1 VFDGFRTFSGCV
13 DAIAADPT
21 NANNLYIAT
30 ASGGVWKTTNA
41 TSSNVTWTP
50 LTDNQA
56 TLDIGAIALAPS
68 NTSVIYAGTGDP
80 NNANGSVGFTNG
92 LGGNFAGK
100 GILKS
105 TDGGSTWTLLG
116 QSTFTGTEIS
126 KIVVDPA
133 NANNVYVAV
142 QGYNGAPGSLQTGN
156 VGVWKSTDGGNS
168 WTNTTTGISGLNTS
182 WDGFSDLVM
191 DPSNSQT
198 LYTALNRFLGTGST
212 AEGVYKTTNGGSSWT
227 LQTGLPTGSA
237 VGRTFLAIS
246 KTTSPVTLY
255 VLISGSQALGQ
266 AGFGLKYKFAVTTD
280 GGSTWTDR
288 TTAFPGADREW
299 NTLSLAVDPTNANI
313 VYNGGSQAAG
323 VTTDGG
329 QTWKCLFCFPATNVV
344 PHVDSHAMTFDA
356 NGKLVEGDD
365 GGVYRLDNPDT
376 SNTLWSDLNGNLNTI
391 QFDGIALNPTNAN
404 IAYGGAQDNGPLKY
418 TGSAVWGPIG
428 TGFPGGDAGVV
439 RVDFTNPNT
448 LYSTSQYQAGFD
460 PSFFARSDDGGSTW
474 NTKVTG
480 INTNEQGLYYPTF
493 VMDPSNSS
501 RLVLGLS
508 NIYETTNKGDTW
520 TQLGSFPGND
530 VVDSIGLAASDSNT
544 IYAATYNHVYLTTNH
559 GLNWTQVTDPD
570 PGATQPN
577 FTNIVVDPANPKIAY
592 IVAGDV
598 SAYTGGAGNHVWM
611 TNNSGSTWTNLTG
624 NLPDSPVTAIVL
636 DSSSSTLYVATEMG
650 VYSAA
655 AGSTTWSLFGTG
667 LPNVRVTGLE
677 LNKTLNVLAAGTYGR
692 GLWEISLTAPG
703 VTAKLSGST
712 LQIVGTGGGATVVVR
727 LKAGDATTIEVLNNG
742 SVIGSFT
749 KASVNNITVNLAGN
763 ANLLTVDDS
772 NGDPVP
778 TGGLSYEG
786 GVSNQLVVDGSAV
799 TAAQTITLDSMT
811 PGGDTAFGTIT
822 GEAAG
827 VISFE
832 YADTSSATL
841 KTGTGSDSIVVLT
854 TGTATTI
861 NVDGGSDSI
870 LVGSGSHPLSGVAG
884 ALTVN
889 GVGGGDSLYLE
900 DAADSAAATFFVT
913 STTIQGGGSGLIT
926 YGSIPTVT
934 IDGGSGNNTFNVEST
949 AAGTSTTIDNGLAGS
964 HTSVYT
970 VNVSPAAKL
979 LDNIQGALALNFPVG
994 TVALNLND
1002 LNYNTAD
1009 TYTLTASTVTR
1020 GGTFA
1025 GVTYGGTTN
1034 LTLNGGNKNDTYEV
1048 NSTNGAITINGG
1060 AGDTNFYDNIPGLT
1074 TPLTFNGGAGN
1085 NWVIGPG
1092 GTNTWNITSINGGTL
1107 DGNVTFS
1114 SIKNIETVNGTDT
1127 FVFSAGKGLSG
1138 VIFENG
1144 TGTLDYHLY
1153 ATAVTV
1159 NLLANTATG
1168 TGRVFNIHTV
1178 IGSPKGNTITCDN
1191 AGDVITGG
1199 GGKDIL
1205 KGGTG
1210 NDTFI
1215 LGATQLTGTT
1225 VAGGG
1230 GTDNLVGANLSN
1242 VWTISSA
1249 NGGKVNATVTFS
1261 GIANLVGGTNLDV
1274 FKFSG
1279 TGSVAGTINGGGAP
1293 ANQGDWLD
1301 YSSVTYAVSADL
1313 SAGTASNTGGVSNIQ
1328 NVHGGNHGNTL
1339 KGNSQGNILI
1349 GGLGTNTITGGS
1361 GMSILILN
1369 KGSGT
1374 VTGGSSAGDIL
1385 IGDSTNYDTMT
1396 AANEK
1401 ALMGILAEWQSA
1413 DSYAT
1418 RFHDINTG
1426 SGGGLNGTAKLNW
1439 ALTVKDDAAPD
1450 AAVTLTA
1457 KTTSGLDWFFAD
1469 TNDTKNNFTAGDH
1482 LDNT

>member
-1 VFDGFRTFSGCV
+1 VPNFQTYSGRIDG
-13 DAIAADPT
+13 IAADPS
-21 NANNLYIAT
+21 NANNLYIAA

-56 TLDIGAIALAPS
+56 TLVMGAIAIAPS
-68 NTSVIYAGTGDP
+68 NTNTIYAGTGDP
-80 NNANGSVGFTNG
+80 NNSIASYG
-92 LGGNFAGK
+92 GK

-116 QSTFTGTEIS
+116 SSIFSGNEIS
-126 KIVVDPA
+126 KIVVDPG

-142 QGYNGAPGSLQTGN
+142 DGYNGSIGSLQTGN
-156 VGVWKSTDGGNS
+156 VGVWKSTDGGS
-168 WTNTTTGISGLNTS
+168 TWTNTTTGISGLNTS

-198 LYTALNRFLGTGST
+198 LYTALYSFFNQEST

-227 LQTGLPTGSA
+227 LLGGGLPSGSA
-237 VGRTFLAIS
+237 VGRTALAIS
-246 KTTSPVTLY
+246 KSSPGTLY
-255 VLISGSQALGQ
+255 CRMTGTSASTGLGN
-266 AGFGLKYKFAVTTD
+266 KYKFEVTTN
-280 GGSTWTDR
+280 GGSTWTERLNQPDP
-288 TTAFPGADREW
+288 APGFGW
-299 NTLSLAVDPTNANI
+299 YTISLAVDPANANT
-313 VYNGGSQAAG
+313 VYMGGFGGMGES
-323 VTTDGG
+323 TDGG
-329 QTWKCLFCFPATNVV
+329 QTWANIAFSGTVL
-344 PHVDSHAMTFDA
+344 PHDDSHAMTFDA
-356 NGKLVEGDD
+356 SGKLLEGDD
-365 GGVYRLDNPDT
+365 GGLYHLDDPTPSNPV
-376 SNTLWSDLNGNLNTI
+376 WSDRNGNLNTI

-404 IAYGGAQDNGPLKY
+404 IAYGGAQDNSILKY
-418 TGSAVWGPIG
+418 TGSNVWNFANAPFGD
-428 TGFPGGDAGVV
+428 GGEV
-439 RVDFTNPNT
+439 RVDFTNP
-448 LYSTSQYQAGFD
+448 STVYGSGQYQAGRD

-474 NTKVTG
+474 NTKTTG
-480 INTNEQGLYYPTF
+480 INTNENGNFYPPF

-508 NIYETTNKGDTW
+508 NIYETTNKGDSW
-520 TQLGSFPGND
+520 TALGSFPGS

-544 IYAATYNHVYLTTNH
+544 IYAANDNHVYLTTNH
-559 GLNWTQVTDPD
+559 GSTWTQVTDPD
-570 PGATQPN
+570 PSGLLESYTDLK
-577 FTNIVVDPANPKIAY
+577 VDPAHPNIAY
-592 IVAGDV
+592 VVASAD
-598 SAYTGGAGNHVWM
+598 SAYTGAGNHVWM
-611 TNNSGSTWTNLTG
+611 TSNSGSTWTNITS
-624 NLPDSPVTAIVL
+624 NLPDSPVMSIVL
-636 DSSSSTLYVATEMG
+636 DSSSSTLYVGTTMG
-650 VYSAA
+650 VYS
-655 AGSTTWSLFGTG
+655 STNGGTSWSLFGAG
-667 LPNVRVTGLE
+667 LPNVRVIGLE

-692 GLWEISLTAPG
+692 GLWEISLAAPG
-703 VTAKLSGST
+703 VTANLSGST
-712 LQIVGTGGGATVVVR
+712 LQIQGTGGSANVVVR

-742 SVIGSFT
+742 SVIGSFA
-749 KASVNNITVNLAGN
+749 KASVINITVNLAGN

-799 TAAQTITLDSMT
+799 STPQAITLDSTT

-822 GEAAG
+822 GQAAG

-832 YADTSSATL
+832 YADTSSVTL
-841 KTGTGSDSIVVLT
+841 KAGTGGDVFHVLT
-854 TGTATTI
+854 TGTATAI
-861 NVDGGSDSI
+861 NLGSHGDV
-870 LVGSGSHPLSGVAG
+870 LNVGNGSHPLSGVAG

-889 GVGGGDSLYLE
+889 GVGGSDNLFLE
-900 DAADSAAATFFVT
+900 DAADNAAATYAVT
-913 STTIQGGGSGLIT
+913 STTIQGGGSALIT
-926 YGSIPTVT
+926 YASMPTVT
-934 IDGGSGNNTFNVEST
+934 IDGGTGNNTFNVEST
-949 AAGTSTTIDNGLAGS
+949 AAGTSTTIDNGLGGS
-964 HTSVYT
+964 HGSVYT

-1025 GVTYGGTTN
+1025 GVTYSGNTH
-1034 LTLNGGNKNDTYEV
+1034 LTLNGGNKNNTYEV
-1048 NSTNGAITINGG
+1048 NSSTGAITINGG
-1060 AGDTNFYDNIPGLT
+1060 AGDTNFYDNIPGIT
-1074 TPLTFNGGAGN
+1074 NALTFNGGIGN

-1092 GTNTWNITSINGGTL
+1092 GTNTWNITSNNGGTL
-1107 DGNVTFS
+1107 DSNCTFS
-1114 SIKNIETVNGTDT
+1114 SIKNLESNFGTDT
-1127 FVFSAGKGLSG
+1127 FVFSAGKSISG
-1138 VIFENG
+1138 VIYENG

-1159 NLLANTATG
+1159 NLLTNTATG
-1168 TGRVFNIHTV
+1168 TGRVINFHTV

-1191 AGDVITGG
+1191 AGDVINGG

-1215 LGATQLTGTT
+1215 LGATQALGTT
-1225 VAGGG
+1225 VTGGG
-1230 GTDNLVGANLSN
+1230 GTDTLVGGNISN

-1249 NGGKVNATVTFS
+1249 NGGKVNTTVTFS
-1261 GIANLVGGTNLDV
+1261 AIANLVGGTGLDV

-1293 ANQGDWLD
+1293 AHQGDWLD
-1301 YSSVTYAVSADL
+1301 YSSVTYAVTVNLATGSATNV
-1313 SAGTASNTGGVSNIQ
+1313 AGGVSGIQ

-1339 KGNSQGNILI
+1339 TGDSQGNILI
-1349 GGLGTNTITGGS
+1349 GGSGANTITGGS
-1361 GMSILILN
+1361 GMSILIAD
-1369 KGSGT
+1369 KGTGG

-1385 IGDSTNYDTMT
+1385 IGDYTTYDGMT
-1396 AANEK
+1396 AVNEK

-1413 DSYAT
+1413 DTYAT

-1426 SGGGLNGTAKLNW
+1426 SGGGLNGPAKLNW

-1457 KTTSGLDWFFAD
+1457 HTTSGLDWFFAD
-1469 TNDTKNNFTAGDH
+1469 TNDTKNNFTTGDH
-1482 LDNT
+1482 LNNS